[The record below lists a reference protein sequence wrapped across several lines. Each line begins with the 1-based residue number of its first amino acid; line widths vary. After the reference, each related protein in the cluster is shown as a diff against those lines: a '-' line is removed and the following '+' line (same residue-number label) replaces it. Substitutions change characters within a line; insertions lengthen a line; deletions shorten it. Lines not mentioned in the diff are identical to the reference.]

1 MYSTAKS
8 RQSKKLLIMSRVT
21 TKNPWLFMNALDP
34 RARLYLFCFPY
45 AGGTAQVFNSWQ
57 AAFPPQTGIQVC
69 PVQYPGRSNRMREPA
84 FTDCRLLVEAF
95 LPHMIP
101 LLDKPFALFG
111 HSMGAIVAFEVA
123 RALRRQGGLNPTH
136 LFVSGR
142 SAPQVPHK
150 EPYTYNL
157 PDDEFTEEL
166 RRLNGTPP
174 EVLEHAELMQL
185 MLGIIRADFALTQT
199 YVYTQEP
206 PLTCPISVFGGLD
219 DTDVEREDLA
229 PWCKETTSGC
239 SVRIFAGDH
248 FFIHAC
254 EPTVLRTIRE
264 ELCSY

>member
-1 MYSTAKS
+1 
-8 RQSKKLLIMSRVT
+8 
-21 TKNPWLFMNALDP
+21 MNAPDP
-34 RARLYLFCFPY
+34 RAHLYLFCFPY

-69 PVQYPGRSNRMREPA
+69 SVQYPGRGTRMREPS

-101 LLDKPFALFG
+101 LLNKPFAFFG

-123 RALRRQGGLNPTH
+123 RALRRQSGLQPKH

-142 SAPQVPHK
+142 RAPQVPPR
-150 EPYTYNL
+150 EPLTYNL

-174 EVLEHAELMQL
+174 QVLEHAELMQL

-199 YVYTQEP
+199 YVHTQEP
-206 PLTCPISVFGGLD
+206 PLTCPISVFGGLED
-219 DTDVEREDLA
+219 ADITRADLA
-229 PWCKETTSGC
+229 AWCKQTEGAC
-239 SVRIFAGDH
+239 SLRMFAGDH
-248 FFIHAC
+248 FFIHAA
-254 EPTVLRTIRE
+254 EPLLLRIIRE
-264 ELCSY
+264 ELCYKHKNHK